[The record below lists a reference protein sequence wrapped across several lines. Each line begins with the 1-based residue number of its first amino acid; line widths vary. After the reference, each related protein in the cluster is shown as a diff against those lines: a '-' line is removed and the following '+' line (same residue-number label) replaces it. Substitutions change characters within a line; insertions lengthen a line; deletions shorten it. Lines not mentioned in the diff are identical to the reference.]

1 MKRVFLCTLM
11 SAIMLSFVFFAGS
24 SHSQQTGSLVV
35 TIQPQEVTPG
45 GQWRLNGGG
54 WLKSGTTLG
63 YIPPGS
69 HTVEFMGIP
78 GWTQPATQTIT
89 ISAGQTTQA
98 QGVYQLT
105 TGSLTVAMQ
114 PRDAVV
120 EGAQWRL
127 TTGRW
132 ISQATLCC
140 LPPGSHTVEFMGIPG
155 WTQPARQTIT
165 VTAGQTTQVQGVYQP
180 TTGSLTV
187 TIQPHDAL
195 AKGGQWRVGGGSWQA
210 SRATVSTLAP
220 GNMTVEFKDL
230 TGCIKPGIHNVTI
243 SAGQT
248 TQTNGVYQRTT
259 GFLLVTLQPMEVW
272 DKGAQW
278 RIGNGPWQKSGA
290 TVSNMPVGRHKV
302 EFKDVTGWIKPGAQ
316 DVTVT
321 AGQVSQGMGIYRK

>member
-1 MKRVFLCTLM
+1 
-11 SAIMLSFVFFAGS
+11 
-24 SHSQQTGSLVV
+24 
-35 TIQPQEVTPG
+35 
-45 GQWRLNGGG
+45 
-54 WLKSGTTLG
+54 
-63 YIPPGS
+63 
-69 HTVEFMGIP
+69 
-78 GWTQPATQTIT
+78 
-89 ISAGQTTQA
+89 
-98 QGVYQLT
+98 
-105 TGSLTVAMQ
+105 
-114 PRDAVV
+114 
-120 EGAQWRL
+120 
-127 TTGRW
+127 
-132 ISQATLCC
+132 
-140 LPPGSHTVEFMGIPG
+140 MGIPG

-220 GNMTVEFKDL
+220 GNLTVEFKDL
-230 TGCIKPGIHNVTI
+230 TGWIKPGIQNVTI

-248 TQTNGVYQRTT
+248 TQANGVYQRTT